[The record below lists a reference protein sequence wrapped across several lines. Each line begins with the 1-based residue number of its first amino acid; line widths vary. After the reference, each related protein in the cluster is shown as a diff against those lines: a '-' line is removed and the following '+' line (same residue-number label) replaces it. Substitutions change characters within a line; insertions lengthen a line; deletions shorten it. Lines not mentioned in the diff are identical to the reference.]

1 MKKASF
7 LLVNNN
13 TIALRELS
21 DIMKYLTY
29 DDIHQTE
36 DANSAWTMMRIKP
49 FDCVIAAWDMPDM
62 TGLAPLRVA
71 RNDDRFFNTPFF
83 LTDSAFT
90 KVKVIQA
97 GQSGVT
103 GLLVSPFDVKNI
115 KQKLNILSDTS
126 QKEESS
132 EEILALEKGMK
143 LVESENYEEAITV
156 LEDLTTKGETAEYY
170 YNLGY
175 LKTSEE
181 KYNEAIEAFQKATK
195 LDRLFAKAYEAMGH
209 AYQRLGKQEEAQ
221 KYLQKAADIYMS
233 KDNMQ
238 VAEEILNEILK
249 IGKNTVNVYNSL
261 GVLYRKKGDPET
273 ALKHYK
279 KAIKVHPQEPY
290 ILYNIGRL
298 YLDIKDPV
306 QAKKYFGMAL
316 NVKPDFEEAREVLNA
331 IELGTI

>member
-1 MKKASF
+1 MKKPSF
-7 LLVNNN
+7 LIVNNN

-29 DDIHQTE
+29 DEIHQTE

-62 TGLAPLRVA
+62 TGLALLRVA

-115 KQKLNILSDTS
+115 KQKMNILSDTS
-126 QKEESS
+126 KKEESS
-132 EEILALEKGMK
+132 KEILALEKGMK

-156 LEDLTTKGETAEYY
+156 LENLTAQGETAEYY

-195 LDRLFAKAYEAMGH
+195 LDRLFAKAYEAMGN
-209 AYQRLGKQEEAQ
+209 AYKCLGKHEEAQ

-279 KAIKVHPQEPY
+279 KAIKVHPQEPF

>member
-1 MKKASF
+1 
-7 LLVNNN
+7 
-13 TIALRELS
+13 
-21 DIMKYLTY
+21 MKYLAY

-36 DANSAWTMMRIKP
+36 DATKAWTMMRIKP

-62 TGLAPLRVA
+62 TGLALLRVA

-90 KVKVIQA
+90 KVKVVQA

-103 GLLVSPFDVKNI
+103 GLLVSPFDVQNI
-115 KQKLNILSDTS
+115 KQKMNILSDTS
-126 QKEESS
+126 KKEESS

-156 LEDLTTKGETAEYY
+156 LENLTAQGETAEYY

-316 NVKPDFEEAREVLNA
+316 NVKPDFEEAREVMNA